1 MMRHLLPLLFISATT
16 GCLTSEA
23 FVEQSFSET
32 CDWYQRC
39 SILEIIGYESPAD
52 CVGELTALAEET
64 GELGESCV
72 DYDRE
77 SAVDCLEDLQNA
89 GCDDMDHYPESCLN
103 ACPAPE

>member
-1 MMRHLLPLLFISATT
+1 MMRRLICLVLMTAAT

-23 FVEQSFSET
+23 FVEESFSET

-52 CVGELTALAEET
+52 CVSELTALAEET
-64 GELGESCV
+64 GALGESCE
-72 DYDRE
+72 DYDRQA
-77 SAVDCLEDLQNA
+77 AVTCLEDLQNA